1 MVAACALS
9 IAASAAGVMS
19 AGGVAVRAPGAADSS
34 VTHGWIVATDGR
46 PSVNVTVL
54 HVPPR
59 AGAEGTGVRAADDGT
74 LRAAAALMDMPLGVA
89 AVGDALYLAF
99 HGVRNQPTQHRVVSV
114 RAVPVGAGALWA
126 TAPRGRMNEEPVL
139 DRAGRLAGLAG
150 TGAGVA
156 ALLVERDR
164 PTLMMLDVRG
174 GGWSEVAL
182 PTEMVEWRAAA
193 DASDGGSQKPVLG
206 RSRETPWWDSPWRVV
221 GGSRWMG
228 VLAWRG
234 GDEWTLWRGVL
245 GDDAAGAV
253 DGSTSG
259 TSARGSGLDVR
270 WSRIDI
276 SLKGTALQGASSA
289 AEADTANGGA
299 KRGSRVQFGVIDGE
313 LVAMGLVAPGE
324 SASGAAGSSG
334 TGAVGTGAGG
344 TGAGANEAARL
355 HPRMDAAIVARR
367 VDTIAAWRAL
377 ARVAGVS
384 EMATLAPLDGVGRL
398 AIFWED
404 KEPPMRGEGERRRT
418 LGPPEWHIA
427 ELSASSGEVFYQGK
441 LRLPMAAATADYRA
455 LGVAMLVALVGAVLF
470 VIVPIRTQ
478 DLVLPERTAMAS
490 PGRRLVA
497 TAVDA
502 FLAMLAASV
511 IWGVP
516 LTQVF
521 GVEAVVTGKVIEIVA
536 TGLAIAIPMS
546 ALMEALT
553 GRTPGKAMVGI
564 EVLRM
569 SRGEAAFAGL
579 IVRPSLLMCLVRNS
593 IKWIMPPVAMLGLL
607 DPELRHRGDV
617 LTRAAVVVR
626 YEEEGEDSEPR

>member
-1 MVAACALS
+1 
-9 IAASAAGVMS
+9 
-19 AGGVAVRAPGAADSS
+19 
-34 VTHGWIVATDGR
+34 
-46 PSVNVTVL
+46 VNVTVL

-182 PTEMVEWRAAA
+182 PTEMLEWRAAA
-193 DASDGGSQKPVLG
+193 DASDGDSQKPVLG

-245 GDDAAGAV
+245 GDDAASAV
-253 DGSTSG
+253 DGSTNG
-259 TSARGSGLDVR
+259 TSARDSGLDVR
-270 WSRIDI
+270 WSRIDV
-276 SLKGTALQGASSA
+276 SLTGTALQGASGQD
-289 AEADTANGGA
+289 EADTANGAA

-313 LVAMGLVAPGE
+313 LVAMGLVAPGD
-324 SASGAAGSSG
+324 SASGDAGSAGAGSSAAAGSG
-334 TGAVGTGAGG
+334 
-344 TGAGANEAARL
+344 L

-367 VDTIAAWRAL
+367 VDTTAAWRAL

-384 EMATLAPLDGVGRL
+384 EMATFAPLDGVGRL

-404 KEPPMRGEGERRRT
+404 KGPPTRGEGERRRT

-455 LGVAMLVALVGAVLF
+455 LGVAMLVVLVGAVLF

-478 DLVLPERTAMAS
+478 DLVLPERTALAS

-497 TAVDA
+497 TAVDG

-569 SRGEAAFAGL
+569 SRGETAFAGL

-626 YEEEGEDSEPR
+626 FEEEGEDSGPG